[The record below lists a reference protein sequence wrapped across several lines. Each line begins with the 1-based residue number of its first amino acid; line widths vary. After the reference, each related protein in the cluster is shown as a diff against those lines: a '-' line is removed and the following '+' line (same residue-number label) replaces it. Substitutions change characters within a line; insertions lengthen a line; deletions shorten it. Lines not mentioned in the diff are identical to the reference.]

1 MSDAAPSP
9 SDFLG
14 ADADEDLIFDEPSAV
29 DAAPPVVPAADTA
42 KPSRA
47 PRRGRKSS
55 GEEASPEPVPADPMP
70 KSSAVAVAATAEEPA
85 SPVPASFPPQ
95 GAGPAGSRVQPWLLA
110 TVGLALLTSTLSL
123 GGLIAVGR
131 TLAHTEVDRTQV
143 AAERQALAGVPLLV
157 AHLDGASTKLDA
169 VAARITPISA
179 AIPATPTTPRLVE
192 RTTTDGAGPAI
203 TLADLHHELDG
214 LKMSFSQRQPDG
226 LALLNGVAQNGFS
239 ELATRLDRLSRQ
251 IDQMQMRSDAPPA
264 GRLHSR
270 SRG

>member
-29 DAAPPVVPAADTA
+29 DAVPPVVPAADTA

-55 GEEASPEPVPADPMP
+55 GKEASPEPIPADPMP
-70 KSSAVAVAATAEEPA
+70 KSSAGAVAATAEEPA

-131 TLAHTEVDRTQV
+131 TLAHTEVERTQV

-157 AHLDGASTKLDA
+157 AHLDAASLRLDA
-169 VAARITPISA
+169 TALRTAPTSPT
-179 AIPATPTTPRLVE
+179 PATSPT
-192 RTTTDGAGPAI
+192 GSPAI
-203 TLADLHHELDG
+203 TLADLHRELDA
-214 LKMSFSQRQPDG
+214 LKLALGQRQPEG
-226 LALLNGVAQNGFS
+226 LAALNGVAHDGFS
-239 ELATRLDRLSRQ
+239 EIGTKLDRLAAQLDQVERRGGAVSASR
-251 IDQMQMRSDAPPA
+251 PA
-264 GRLHSR
+264 SR
-270 SRG
+270 AADPRRPS